1 MKEPKKDEYSPDHP
15 SSSRADAPINHTPA
29 GSPPESTLESPLDSP
44 SESSLVSSSI
54 QSERDPDIQPDLLA
68 QGSDSAPVPNGS
80 ATAEIKPNR
89 DLPRFTVIEYDENHF
104 FETETNE
111 VEDFL
116 IFRDRPYMT
125 WINVDGPRQVYSL
138 EKLGACYGLHPL
150 VLEDI
155 LTDQRPKVEDYE
167 DYIFI
172 VLKMLYYEEE
182 GDEMMGDFSI
192 DMDQV
197 SIIVGNKFIISFKEK
212 DVDVFRP
219 LRERLRTS
227 KGRIRKQGADYLA
240 YSMIDSIVDHYFVIM
255 EKLGDRFE
263 ELEDS
268 VVSNPEPGILPA
280 IYNLKRDMLF
290 LRKSV
295 WPLREAIS
303 RMQRMDSHLI
313 SETTRIYLRDVY
325 DHTIQVIENIE
336 TFRDMSASLL
346 ETYLSSLSNKLNEV
360 IKLLTIISTIFI
372 PLTFLAGLYGMNFT
386 HMPELVHPYGYPAVL
401 MLMLLVV
408 VVMLAYFHR
417 KKWI

>member
-1 MKEPKKDEYSPDHP
+1 MQEPEREEYSSDRP
-15 SSSRADAPINHTPA
+15 SSSCADAPIKPSA
-29 GSPPESTLESPLDSP
+29 SGSPPELP
-44 SESSLVSSSI
+44 SESPYSSPSI
-54 QSERDPDIQPDLLA
+54 QSKKEPDTSPSSDPD
-68 QGSDSAPVPNGS
+68 SVSSPNGL
-80 ATAEIKPNR
+80 ATSPEVLLNR
-89 DLPRFTVIEYDENHF
+89 ELPKFTIIEYDENHF
-104 FETETNE
+104 MEMETNE
-111 VEDFL
+111 LNDCLVFK
-116 IFRDRPYMT
+116 DRPYVT
-125 WINVDGPRQVYSL
+125 WINVDSPRQMYSL
-138 EKLGACYGLHPL
+138 EKLGACYGFHPL

-155 LTDQRPKVEDYE
+155 LTDQRPKIEDYD

-172 VLKMLYYEEE
+172 VLKMLYYEEGE
-182 GDEMMGDFSI
+182 NGEEIGDFNI

-197 SIIVGNKFIISFKEK
+197 SIIFGNNFIISFKEK
-212 DVDVFRP
+212 DVDIFRP
-219 LRERLRTS
+219 LRERLRTA

-240 YSMIDSIVDHYFVIM
+240 YSMIDSIVDNYFVIM

-295 WPLREAIS
+295 YPLREAIS
-303 RMQRMDSHLI
+303 RMQRTDSPLI

-372 PLTFLAGLYGMNFT
+372 PLTFLSGVYGMNFT
-386 HMPELVHPYGYPAVL
+386 HMPELEHPYGYPAVL

-408 VVMLAYFHR
+408 VVMLAYFYR